1 MVQSYRDLLAWQKAM
16 NLVESIY
23 ALTSRLPDAE
33 RFGLVAQLR
42 RAAVSI
48 PSTLA
53 EGHARASTRE
63 FCRYV
68 SIARGSLAEVET
80 QLLIAQRLGYID
92 DGSATTLLS
101 DCDEQSR
108 ILRGL
113 RKALDNKLA
122 EKAPQHALAPNP
134 SPLASRQ

>member
-1 MVQSYRDLLAWQKAM
+1 MIESYRDLLAWQKAM
-16 NLVESIY
+16 NLVENVY
-23 ALTSRLPDAE
+23 ALTKRLPDAE
-33 RFGLVAQLR
+33 RFGLTAQLR

-63 FCRYV
+63 FSRYV

-80 QLLIAQRLGYID
+80 QLLIAQRLGYVD
-92 DGSATTLLS
+92 AGATAPLLS

-108 ILRGL
+108 MLRGL
-113 RKALDNKLA
+113 KKSLDNKLGERA
-122 EKAPQHALAPNP
+122 GNAPSSLVPRP
-134 SPLASRQ
+134 